1 MPRFAAGPQ
10 AKAARGAAGK
20 VRGLTLSACAISF
33 GGGGANVEVALFNRA
48 FGTLPPFTIRV
59 DWKQGQ
65 ETSDVEA
72 LALQLLAQS
81 VQSLGAR
88 AIEEAY
94 RLSS

>member
-1 MPRFAAGPQ
+1 LEADELENYVGPVNPTDDWRVS
-10 AKAARGAAGK
+10 AK
-20 VRGLTLSACAISF
+20 LISF

-48 FGTLPPFTIRV
+48 FGALPPFTIRV

-81 VQSLGAR
+81 VQQLRAR